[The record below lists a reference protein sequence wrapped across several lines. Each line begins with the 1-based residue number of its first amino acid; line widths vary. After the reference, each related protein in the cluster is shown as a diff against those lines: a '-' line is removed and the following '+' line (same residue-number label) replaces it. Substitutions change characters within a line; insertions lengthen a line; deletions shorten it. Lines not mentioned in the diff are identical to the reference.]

1 MRARLIPASD
11 GKEMLMNRREL
22 IQTLGANGLALA
34 ASALAPD
41 ALAAPPQTGGDPAT
55 PPPPGARPVHDM
67 SGYGIPDGPPQQIA
81 MLLYPQM
88 TTLDLIGPQQIFAT
102 LGNVK
107 VHLVGKTRELVTS
120 DSGVSIQPTATFA
133 DCPDNLAV
141 LFVPGG
147 SRGTLALMNDV
158 HTLNFLAHKG
168 KTAKYVTSVCTGSLV
183 LGAAGL
189 LRGYKATSHW
199 GMRDLLALFGATPVK
214 ERFVEDRSRV
224 TGAGVTAGIDFALHL
239 AARLRNEK
247 CAKSLQLA
255 YEYNPQPPYQ
265 AGTPESAPRDVVQ
278 MEWAMFA
285 PLRDDVRTAAARIT
299 KRWR

>member
-1 MRARLIPASD
+1 
-11 GKEMLMNRREL
+11 MNRRKL
-22 IQTLGANGLALA
+22 IQTLGANGLAIAA
-34 ASALAPD
+34 ASALASEAFASP
-41 ALAAPPQTGGDPAT
+41 AQNSGVDPAT

-81 MLLYPQM
+81 MLLYPKM

-120 DSGVSIQPTATFA
+120 DSGVSIQPTTTFA
-133 DCPDNLAV
+133 DCPDDLTV

-147 SRGTLALMNDV
+147 SRGTLALMDDA

-168 KTAKYVTSVCTGSLV
+168 KSAKYVTSVCTGSLV

-199 GMRDLLALFGATPVK
+199 GMRDLLALFGAAPVK

-247 CAKSLQLA
+247 NAKSLQLA
-255 YEYNPQPPYQ
+255 YEYDPQPPFQ
-265 AGTPESAPRDVVQ
+265 AGTPRSAPRDVVQ

-299 KRWR
+299 KRWKE